1 MIILQNKNDEF
12 VKEINKITFSDDIK
26 ERIIN
31 RISKQKGI
39 NRRIYI
45 STAAVVI
52 IILSITIASNL
63 ITTNKNNNNYLTAE
77 NIEATENEIAISVDI
92 DSDIDNIEIN
102 PNQKIII
109 NIQNIQNN
117 TTSVEFNAH
126 LIGDDKEYSFGYIV
140 DQNYTELASDCT
152 EEYINNEIDTKAGS
166 EYSLYLI
173 NHSEKILTLSGNIFA
188 NYNDLVYRDYGSNA
202 VEIDDNSTIIIDL
215 SSLSDTDDI
224 EGIYIYNCVTKQT
237 IRWELADTI
246 EYKSEQGGTYLIYA
260 MTIDGEYI
268 DLLDKVKI
276 ETSAKGAN
284 EFIIGL

>member
-1 MIILQNKNDEF
+1 MIILQDKNDEF

-31 RISKQKGI
+31 RISKQKKI
-39 NRRIYI
+39 NRRVYI
-45 STAAVVI
+45 STVVAVA
-52 IILSITIASNL
+52 IILCITIAINL
-63 ITTNKNNNNYLTAE
+63 ITTTKNKNNYLNAE
-77 NIEATENEIAISVDI
+77 KIEATESEIAINVDI
-92 DSDIDNIEIN
+92 DSNIDNIEIN

-109 NIQNIQNN
+109 NIKNIQDN
-117 TTSVEFNAH
+117 TTSVEFTAH
-126 LIGDDKEYSFGYIV
+126 LTGDNKEYSFGYIV
-140 DQNYTELASDCT
+140 DQNYTELAYDCT
-152 EEYINNEIDTKAGS
+152 EEYISDKLDTNAGS

-188 NYNDLVYRDYGSNA
+188 NYSDLVYRDYGSSA

-224 EGIYIYNCVTKQT
+224 EGVYIYNCVTRQI
-237 IRWELADTI
+237 IRLELSDTI
-246 EYKSEQGGTYLIYA
+246 ECKNEQSGTYLIYA

-276 ETSAKGAN
+276 ETSAKRDN

>member
-237 IRWELADTI
+237 IRWELVDTI

-260 MTIDGEYI
+260 MTIDGEFI
-268 DLLDKVKI
+268 DLSDKVSV

>member
-31 RISKQKGI
+31 RISKQKKT

-45 STAAVVI
+45 STAAAVA
-52 IILSITIASNL
+52 IILSITIVSNL
-63 ITTNKNNNNYLTAE
+63 ITNKNNNNYLTVE
-77 NIEATENEIAISVDI
+77 NIEATESEIAINVDI
-92 DSDIDNIEIN
+92 DSDIDNIKIN

-117 TTSVEFNAH
+117 TTSVEFSAH
-126 LIGDDKEYSFGYIV
+126 LTGVDKEYSFGYIV
-140 DQNYTELASDCT
+140 DQNYTELASNCT
-152 EEYINNEIDTKAGS
+152 EEYINNELDTKVGS
-166 EYSLYLI
+166 EYSLYII

-188 NYNDLVYRDYGSNA
+188 NYSDLVYRDYGSNA
-202 VEIDDNSTIIIDL
+202 VEIDANSTIIIDL
-215 SSLSDTDDI
+215 SSLRDTDDI

-237 IRWELADTI
+237 IRWEFADTI

-260 MTIDGEYI
+260 MTVDGEFI
-268 DLLDKVKI
+268 DLSDKASV
-276 ETSAKGAN
+276 ETSAKGDN

>member
-12 VKEINKITFSDDIK
+12 IKEMNKITFSDDVQ

-45 STAAVVI
+45 STAAAVI
-52 IILSITIASNL
+52 IILSITVAINL
-63 ITTNKNNNNYLTAE
+63 ITINKNNNNHLTAE
-77 NIEATENEIAISVDI
+77 NIEAIESEIAINVDI

-109 NIQNIQNN
+109 NIQNIQDN
-117 TTSVEFNAH
+117 TASVEFTAH
-126 LIGDDKEYSFGYIV
+126 LTGDDKEYSFGYII

-152 EEYINNEIDTKAGS
+152 EEYINDKLDTKEGS

-173 NHSEKILTLSGNIFA
+173 NHSKKILTLSGNIFA
-188 NYNDLVYRDYGSNA
+188 NHSDLVYRDYGSSA

-215 SSLSDTDDI
+215 SNPSNTDDI
-224 EGIYIYNCVTKQT
+224 EGVYIYNCITKQT
-237 IRWELADTI
+237 IRLEPKDTV
-246 EYKSEQGGTYLIYA
+246 EYKNEQSGTYLIYA

-276 ETSAKGAN
+276 ETSAKGDN